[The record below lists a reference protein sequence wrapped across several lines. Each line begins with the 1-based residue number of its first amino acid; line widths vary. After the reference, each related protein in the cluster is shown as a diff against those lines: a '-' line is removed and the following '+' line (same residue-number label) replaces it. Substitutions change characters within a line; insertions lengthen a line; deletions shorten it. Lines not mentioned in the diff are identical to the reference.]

1 MCGVCTCKSIGDGM
15 VFNDE
20 KFENHQEGVGRQEV
34 GSYIIIT
41 ALMSSP
47 THIPSRLTG
56 WSRSPRDDDIHGP
69 VSGFTARG
77 DVREFETEWVRR
89 LKEAG
94 IPEPEL
100 SVRFIVEHVWSMT
113 AGDNAAVS

>member
-1 MCGVCTCKSIGDGM
+1 MVHGM

-20 KFENHQEGVGRQEV
+20 KCEDHQEEVGRQEV
-34 GSYIIIT
+34 GSYLLIT
-41 ALMSSP
+41 SAMSSP

-56 WSRSPRDDDIHGP
+56 WSPTLRGNDIHHPMSG
-69 VSGFTARG
+69 VSASG

-100 SVRFIVEHVWSMT
+100 SVRFIVGHVWSVT